1 MKGLGVLSTF
11 AIIAWALVAT
21 LYFGVLPFTVVV
33 VGFLLA
39 FALAGCLEKPYGDA
53 FAWIFLGVCVLLIGA
68 SFLSSITSGDSAART
83 LALAKSVFLLLLVL
97 VVWLGTR
104 QRRSQAAG

>member
-1 MKGLGVLSTF
+1 MKGLGVLSIF

-21 LYFGVLPFTVVV
+21 LYFGVLPFAVVV

-53 FAWIFLGVCVLLIGA
+53 LAWIFLGVCVLLIGA

>member
-1 MKGLGVLSTF
+1 MPL
-11 AIIAWALVAT
+11 
-21 LYFGVLPFTVVV
+21 
-33 VGFLLA
+33 FLLRSTLQCSFTESSQSHA
-39 FALAGCLEKPYGDA
+39 ASRKEFDDRVSVHYGDA

-68 SFLSSITSGDSAART
+68 SFLSPITSGDSAART